1 METMK
6 KIVASSYASPEIG
19 VATGALAEGFF
30 PTPARQLDYYYSLPL
45 D

>member
-1 METMK
+1 METTK
-6 KIVASSYASPEIG
+6 KIVASSYASRDIG
-19 VATGALAEGFF
+19 AATGALAEGFF